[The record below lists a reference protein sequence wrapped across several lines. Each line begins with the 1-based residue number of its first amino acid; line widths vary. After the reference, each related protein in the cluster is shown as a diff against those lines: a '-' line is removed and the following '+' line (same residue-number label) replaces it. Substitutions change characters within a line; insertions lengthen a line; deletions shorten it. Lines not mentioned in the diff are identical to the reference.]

1 MVNKK
6 CKLSDSDLKFLFN
19 QMNTYSWEKF
29 LRRNIN
35 FFDYFDFKLNEDVLL
50 SYILAEFP
58 KLIDKI
64 PMKIIQDFDVHE
76 WSIILEKQPCIMKK
90 YHSILVKKF
99 TAEEPFWLVDLL
111 EEQPS
116 LHKYFD
122 VDSIIVD
129 NSKKAWLLMEHPEYF
144 KDYEWWKYLKGYQIV
159 HILEEFFIDDK
170 KYLEFVDLTKLD
182 KADWSRLINC
192 DYEFFKSL
200 MDQTRFKI
208 SVEDK

>member
-6 CKLSDSDLKFLFN
+6 CKLSDSDIKFLFN
-19 QMNTYSWEKF
+19 QMNTYSWENF

-35 FFDYFDFKLNEDVLL
+35 FFDYFDFRSNKDILL

-64 PMKIIQDFDVHE
+64 PIEIIQNFDVHE

-90 YHSILVKKF
+90 YHSVLVKKF
-99 TAEEPFWLVDLL
+99 TAEEPFWLIDLL

-122 VDSIIVD
+122 VDSIIV
-129 NSKKAWLLMEHPEYF
+129 NSDKRAWLLMEYPEHF
-144 KDYEWWKYLKGYQIV
+144 KYYRWWKYLKGYQTTD
-159 HILEEFFIDDK
+159 ILVDNK
-170 KYLEFVDLTKLD
+170 NYLEFVDLTKLD
-182 KADWSRLINC
+182 KADWLRLINC
-192 DYEFFKSL
+192 DYNFFKPL
-200 MDQTRFKI
+200 MDQTKFKL